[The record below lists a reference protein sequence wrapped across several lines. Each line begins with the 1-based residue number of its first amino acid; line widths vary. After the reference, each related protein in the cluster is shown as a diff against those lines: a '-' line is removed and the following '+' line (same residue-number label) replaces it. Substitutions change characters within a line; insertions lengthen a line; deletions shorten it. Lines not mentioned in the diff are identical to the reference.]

1 MFVSAEWPH
10 ARDNPFSP
18 SRRSGLGLLL
28 PNDGCKCT
36 FRVGIFTRWD
46 VQAGGILIADGI
58 RRTEAFISMSTTN
71 SHMSLSR
78 DALLFSI
85 LLMVGAVQAEIAS
98 GGSSTTA
105 TDSANIAFFLGLTA
119 LFGSAISSLYSPS
132 QDVEPES
139 AE

>member
-1 MFVSAEWPH
+1 MLGTTRFRQAAAVVWV
-10 ARDNPFSP
+10 FSCLTTVA
-18 SRRSGLGLLL
+18 G
-28 PNDGCKCT
+28 CT
-36 FRVGIFTRWD
+36 FHAGIFTRWD
-46 VQAGGILIADGI
+46 VQPGGILIADGI

-119 LFGSAISSLYSPS
+119 LFGSALSSLYSPS